1 MRRFVVLM
9 AVLAGLVGLPAIA
22 FAQTGVV
29 LMHGKWGTPL
39 PRSPVGMLA
48 TELRSAGFRVV
59 APDMPWSR
67 SRLYDAPLS
76 AAMREIDAAVGDLRR
91 QGARKIV
98 VGGHSMGANMA
109 LAYGARRSGIAGI
122 LMMAPGHRPEGG
134 RAAQLSA
141 SGRAEARRAV
151 AAGQNRRSVTVSDLN
166 QGRERS
172 LTMSARAALDY
183 FSPSGP
189 AVMPLNAP
197 RLKPGTPLLWIIG
210 ERDRLVAA
218 GRGYVFTKVPPHP
231 KNAYIVVRGGHRAT
245 PKIGRNEII
254 AWLRR
259 L

>member
-1 MRRFVVLM
+1 MRRTLFLIL
-9 AVLAGLVGLPAIA
+9 ALAGLVWGPAVA
-22 FAQTGVV
+22 LAQTGIV
-29 LMHGKWGTPL
+29 LMHGKWGTSL

-67 SRLYDAPLS
+67 SRLYDRAL
-76 AAMREIDAAVGDLRR
+76 AGAMREIDAAVADLRR

-98 VGGHSMGANMA
+98 VGGHSLGANMA
-109 LAYGARRSGIAGI
+109 LAYGARRSGLAGI

-134 RAAQLSA
+134 RAMRLSA

-151 AAGQNRRSVTVSDLN
+151 SAGKNRRRVSVADLN

-172 LTMSARAALDY
+172 LTIGARAVLDY
-183 FSPSGP
+183 FSPNGP

-197 RLKPGTPLLWIIG
+197 QLKRGTPLLWIIG
-210 ERDRLVAA
+210 ERDRLMAA
-218 GRGYVFTKVPPHP
+218 GRGYVFAKVPPHP

-245 PKIGRNEII
+245 PRTGRNEII